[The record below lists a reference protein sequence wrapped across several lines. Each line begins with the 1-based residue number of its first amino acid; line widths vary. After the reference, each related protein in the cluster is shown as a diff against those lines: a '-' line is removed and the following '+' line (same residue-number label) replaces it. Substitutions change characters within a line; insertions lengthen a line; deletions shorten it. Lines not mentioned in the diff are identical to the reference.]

1 MGPAATPA
9 LLQYRLASSF
19 LDPFD
24 PSGATVMLLNPNHLQ
39 RKYPDSRSGEIMA
52 ATVDFFESR
61 GKARLKRDDHERA
74 WYSDFLQFVGRERVF
89 ASLLTP
95 AKYGAQDC
103 RWDTYR
109 ISEFAE
115 IVGFYGLSYWYP
127 FQVTALGLGPIW
139 MSDNEDAKHK
149 AGAQLEAGQVFGFG
163 LSEQAHGADVYQTD
177 MILKPRSGDVGGWTA
192 NGEKYYIGN
201 ANVARTV
208 STFGKIADTD
218 EYVFFAA
225 DSQHDR
231 FDLIKNVVNSQNY
244 VANYALRDYPVTDAE
259 ILHRG
264 PEAFHAA
271 LNTVNVCK
279 YNLGWGSIG
288 MCTHAMYEAVT
299 HASNR
304 HLYGTVVTDFSHVRR
319 LLTDAYV
326 RLAAMRLVATRACDY
341 MRSASAADRRYLLY
355 SPLTKAKVT
364 SEGERVII
372 ALWDV
377 IAAKGVEKDT
387 FFETVTREIGL
398 LPRLEGTVHINIG
411 LLGKFMPNFLFAPNN
426 ELPIIDRRDDAADD
440 TFLFAQ
446 GPTGGLGKV
455 RFHDWRVLFAS
466 FGHVANVALLHEQI
480 DVLAEML
487 ASATPDAAQQKDIDF
502 AFAVGQLFATVP
514 YAQLILEE
522 ALLSELDEALIDE
535 IFAVLVRDFNSYA
548 VELNDKRATT
558 PEQARFATRMIRR
571 PAHDATRYDQ
581 IWKEYVVPING
592 AYQMR
597 P

>member
-1 MGPAATPA
+1 
-9 LLQYRLASSF
+9 
-19 LDPFD
+19 
-24 PSGATVMLLNPNHLQ
+24 MLLNPNRLA
-39 RKYPDSRSGEIMA
+39 RRYPDRRSGEIMA
-52 ATVDFFESR
+52 ATVEFFESR
-61 GKARLKRDDHERA
+61 GKARLKHDDHERV
-74 WYSDFLQFVGRERVF
+74 WYSDFLNFIAKERIF

-95 AKYGAQDC
+95 SEYGASDAGAAC

-139 MSDNEDAKHK
+139 MSDNEDAKRK
-149 AGAQLEAGQVFGFG
+149 AAAQLEQGEVFGFG
-163 LSEQAHGADVYQTD
+163 LSEQTHGADVYKTD
-177 MILKPRSGDVGGWTA
+177 MILKPSEHGWTA

-201 ANVARTV
+201 ANVARMV
-208 STFGKIADTD
+208 STFGKIDGTD

-225 DSQHDR
+225 DSHHDR
-231 FDLIKNVVNSQNY
+231 YELIKNVVNSQNY
-244 VANYALRDYPVTDAE
+244 VANYALRDYPVTEADL
-259 ILHRG
+259 LHRG

-279 YNLGWGSIG
+279 YNLGWGAVG

-299 HASNR
+299 HAANR
-304 HLYGTVVTDFSHVRR
+304 HLYGTLVTDFSHVRR

-326 RLAAMRLVATRACDY
+326 RLVAMRLVATRACDY
-341 MRSASAADRRYLLY
+341 MRTASADDRRYLLY
-355 SPLTKAKVT
+355 SPLTKAKIT
-364 SEGERVII
+364 SEGERVIT

-387 FFETVTREIGL
+387 FFETVAREIGL

-411 LLGKFMPNFLFAPNN
+411 LLAKFMPNYLFAPDAAQP
-426 ELPIIDRRDDAADD
+426 LVARRDDAADD
-440 TFLFAQ
+440 SFLFAQ

-455 RFHDWRVLFAS
+455 RFHDWRAS
-466 FGHVANVALLHEQI
+466 FDTYAHLPNVALLREQV
-480 DVLAEML
+480 DVLADML

-502 AFAVGQLFATVP
+502 AFGVGQLFALVP

-522 ALLSELDEALIDE
+522 APLSGADEALIDE
-535 IFAVLVRDFNSYA
+535 IFAVLVRDFNTYA
-548 VELNDKRATT
+548 VELHDKSATSD
-558 PEQARFATRMIRR
+558 EQARFAMRMIRR
-571 PAHDATRYDQ
+571 PANDPTRYERV
-581 IWKEYVVPING
+581 WKEHVFPLTG

>member
-1 MGPAATPA
+1 
-9 LLQYRLASSF
+9 
-19 LDPFD
+19 
-24 PSGATVMLLNPNHLQ
+24 MLLNPHRLQ
-39 RKYPDSRSGEIMA
+39 RRYPDRRSAEIMA

-61 GKARLKRDDHERA
+61 GKARLKADDHNRV
-74 WYSDFLQFVGRERVF
+74 WYSDFLDHVGRERIF

-95 AKYGAQDC
+95 SEYGAGDC

-139 MSDNEDAKHK
+139 MSENEDAKRK
-149 AGAQLEAGQVFGFG
+149 AAAQLEGGEVFAFG
-163 LSEQAHGADVYQTD
+163 LSEQTHGADVYQTD
-177 MILKPRSGDVGGWTA
+177 MILTPSEHGWVA

-201 ANVARTV
+201 ANVARMV
-208 STFGKIADTD
+208 STFGKIAGASKDP

-225 DSQHDR
+225 DSRHDR
-231 FDLIKNVVNSQNY
+231 YELIKNVVNSQNF
-244 VANYALRDYPVTDAE
+244 VANYALRDYPVTEADL
-259 ILHRG
+259 LHRG
-264 PEAFHAA
+264 PGAFHAA

-279 YNLGWGSIG
+279 YNLGWGAIG

-299 HASNR
+299 HAANR
-304 HLYGTVVTDFSHVRR
+304 SLYGTLVTDFPHVRR
-319 LLTDAYV
+319 LLTDAHA
-326 RLAAMRLVATRACDY
+326 RLIAMKLVATRACDY

-355 SPLTKAKVT
+355 SPLTKAKIT
-364 SEGERVII
+364 SEGERVVT

-387 FFETVTREIGL
+387 FFEAVTREIGL

-411 LLGKFMPNFLFAPNN
+411 LLGKFMPNFLFAPST
-426 ELPIIDRRDDAADD
+426 ELPAIGRRDDAADD

-446 GPTGGLGKV
+446 GPTGGLGRV
-455 RFHDWRVLFAS
+455 RFSDWRAPFEGFA
-466 FGHVANVALLHEQI
+466 HLPNVALLREQI
-480 DVLAEML
+480 DVLTEML
-487 ASATPDAAQQKDIDF
+487 ASATPDALQQKDIDF

-522 ALLSELDEALIDE
+522 AGISGGAGLSDALIDQ
-535 IFAVLVRDFNSYA
+535 IFAVLVRDFNGYA
-548 VELNDKRATT
+548 VELADKPATT
-558 PEQARFATRMIRR
+558 DEQARLAMRMIRR
-571 PAHDATRYDQ
+571 PAHDPARYDQ
-581 IWKEYVVPING
+581 VWKEHVLPLNG
-592 AYQMR
+592 AYRMR

>member
-1 MGPAATPA
+1 
-9 LLQYRLASSF
+9 
-19 LDPFD
+19 
-24 PSGATVMLLNPNHLQ
+24 MLLNPNHLV
-39 RKYPDSRSGEIMA
+39 RRYPDARSGEIMA

-61 GKARLKRDDHERA
+61 GKARLKSDDHERV
-74 WYSDFLQFVGRERVF
+74 WYSDFLDHVGRERLF

-95 AKYGAQDC
+95 AEYGGSDC

-115 IVGFYGLSYWYP
+115 ILGFYGLSYWYP

-139 MSDNEDAKHK
+139 MSDNEDAKRK
-149 AGAQLEAGQVFGFG
+149 AAAQLEQGEVFAFG

-177 MILKPRSGDVGGWTA
+177 MILEPAGDGAWTA

-201 ANVARTV
+201 ANVARMV
-208 STFGKIADTD
+208 STFGKIAGTD

-225 DSQHDR
+225 DSQHER
-231 FDLIKNVVNSQNY
+231 YDLIKNVVNSQNY
-244 VANYALRDYPVTDAE
+244 VANYALRDYPVTEAE
-259 ILHRG
+259 MLHRG
-264 PEAFHAA
+264 PGAFHAA

-279 YNLGWGSIG
+279 YNLGWGAIG

-304 HLYGTVVTDFSHVRR
+304 HLYGTVVTDFTHVRR

-326 RLAAMRLVATRACDY
+326 RLVAMKMVASRACDY
-341 MRSASAADRRYLLY
+341 MRSASAQDRRYLLY

-387 FFETVTREIGL
+387 FFETVAREIGL

-411 LLGKFMPNFLFAPNN
+411 LLGKFMPNYLFAPDAA
-426 ELPIIDRRDDAADD
+426 LALIPRRDDAADD
-440 TFLFAQ
+440 SFLFAQ
-446 GPTGGLGKV
+446 GPTGGLGKI
-455 RFHDWRVLFAS
+455 RFHNWRAS
-466 FGHVANVALLHEQI
+466 FDSFAHLPNVALLREQI

-502 AFAVGQLFATVP
+502 AFGVGQLLATVP
-514 YAQLILEE
+514 YGQLILEE
-522 ALLSELDEALIDE
+522 APLSGVGEPLIDE
-535 IFAVLVRDFNSYA
+535 IFALLVRDFNTYA
-548 VELNDKRATT
+548 VELHDKAATT
-558 PEQARFATRMIRR
+558 DEQARFAMRMIRR
-571 PAHDATRYDQ
+571 PVNDPGRYDQ
-581 IWKEYVVPING
+581 IWKGHVLPING
-592 AYQMR
+592 AYEMR

>member
-1 MGPAATPA
+1 
-9 LLQYRLASSF
+9 
-19 LDPFD
+19 
-24 PSGATVMLLNPNHLQ
+24 MLLNPNNLQ
-39 RKYPDSRSGEIMA
+39 RQYPDRRSGEIMA

-61 GKARLKRDDHERA
+61 GKARLKHDDHERV
-74 WYSDFLQFVGRERVF
+74 WYSEFLDHIGRERIF

-95 AKYGAQDC
+95 SEYGADDC

-115 IVGFYGLSYWYP
+115 IVGFYGLNYWYP

-139 MSDNEDAKHK
+139 MSDNTDAKRK
-149 AGAQLEAGQVFGFG
+149 AAAQLEAGEVFAFG
-163 LSEQAHGADVYQTD
+163 LSEQTHGADVYQTD
-177 MILKPRSGDVGGWTA
+177 MILTPSEHGWTA
-192 NGEKYYIGN
+192 SGEKYYIGN
-201 ANVARTV
+201 ANVARMV
-208 STFGKIADTD
+208 STFGKIAGSD
-218 EYVFFAA
+218 EYVFFTA

-231 FDLIKNVVNSQNY
+231 YDLIKNVVNSQNY
-244 VANYALRDYPVTDAE
+244 VANYALRDYPVTEAD

-264 PEAFHAA
+264 QGAFHAA

-279 YNLGWGSIG
+279 YNLGWGAVG

-304 HLYGTVVTDFSHVRR
+304 VLYGTVVTDFSHVRR

-326 RLAAMRLVATRACDY
+326 RLIAMKLVATRACDY
-341 MRSASAADRRYLLY
+341 MRSASADDRRYLLY
-355 SPLTKAKVT
+355 SPLTKAKIT
-364 SEGERVII
+364 SEGERVIT

-387 FFETVTREIGL
+387 IFEAMTREIGL

-411 LLGKFMPNFLFAPNN
+411 LLAKFMPNYLFAPNGD
-426 ELPIIDRRDDAADD
+426 LPLIGRRDDAVDD
-440 TFLFAQ
+440 SFLFNQ

-455 RFHDWRVLFAS
+455 RFHDWRAPFESYAHLP
-466 FGHVANVALLHEQI
+466 NVALLREQI

-487 ASATPDAAQQKDIDF
+487 ASATPDAAQQRDIDF
-502 AFAVGQLFATVP
+502 AFGVGQLFATVP

-522 ALLSELDEALIDE
+522 APLSGVDEALIDE
-535 IFAVLVRDFNSYA
+535 IFAVLVRDFNGYA
-548 VELNDKRATT
+548 VELADKSATT
-558 PEQARFATRMIRR
+558 DAQARFAMRMIRR
-571 PAHDATRYDQ
+571 PVFDHTRYDQ
-581 IWKEYVVPING
+581 VWKEHIQPING

>member
-1 MGPAATPA
+1 
-9 LLQYRLASSF
+9 
-19 LDPFD
+19 
-24 PSGATVMLLNPNHLQ
+24 MLLNPNHLQ
-39 RKYPDSRSGEIMA
+39 RQYPDRRSGEIMA

-61 GKARLKRDDHERA
+61 GKARLKSDDHERV
-74 WYSDFLQFVGRERVF
+74 WYSDFLEHVGRERIF

-95 AKYGAQDC
+95 SAYGADDC

-109 ISEFAE
+109 ISAFAE
-115 IVGFYGLSYWYP
+115 IVGFYGLNYWYP

-139 MSDNEDAKHK
+139 MSANSDAKRK
-149 AGAQLEAGQVFGFG
+149 AAALLEAGEVFAFG
-163 LSEQAHGADVYQTD
+163 LSEQTHGADVYQTD
-177 MILKPRSGDVGGWTA
+177 MNLTPSEAGWVA

-201 ANVARTV
+201 ANVARMV
-208 STFGKIADTD
+208 STFGKFDDTD

-225 DSQHDR
+225 DSQHER
-231 FDLIKNVVNSQNY
+231 YRLIKNVVNSQNF
-244 VANYALRDYPVTDAE
+244 VANYALRDYPVTEAD

-279 YNLGWGSIG
+279 YNLGWGAVG

-304 HLYGTVVTDFSHVRR
+304 ILYGTVVTDFTHVRR
-319 LLTDAYV
+319 LLTDAYA
-326 RLAAMRLVATRACDY
+326 RLVAMRMVATRACDY
-341 MRSASAADRRYLLY
+341 MRSASASDRRYLLY
-355 SPLTKAKVT
+355 SPLTKAKIT
-364 SEGERVII
+364 SEGERVIA

-387 FFETVTREIGL
+387 IFEAMTREIGL

-411 LLGKFMPNFLFAPNN
+411 LLGKFMPNFLFAPNAD
-426 ELPIIDRRDDAADD
+426 LPLIGRRDDAADD
-440 TFLFAQ
+440 TFLFNQ

-455 RFHDWRVLFAS
+455 RFHDWRAPFDR
-466 FGHVANVALLHEQI
+466 FGHLPNVALLRSQI
-480 DVLAEML
+480 DVLADML
-487 ASATPDAAQQKDIDF
+487 AGATPDAAQQKDIDF

-522 ALLSELDEALIDE
+522 AGLSGVDEGLIDE
-535 IFAVLVRDFNSYA
+535 IFAVLVRDFNAYS
-548 VELNDKRATT
+548 VELGDKPATT
-558 PEQARFATRMIRR
+558 DAQARFAMRMIRR
-571 PAHDATRYDQ
+571 PAHDPSRYDQ
-581 IWKEYVVPING
+581 LWKEHIAPING

>member
-1 MGPAATPA
+1 
-9 LLQYRLASSF
+9 
-19 LDPFD
+19 
-24 PSGATVMLLNPNHLQ
+24 MLLNPNRLQ
-39 RKYPDSRSGEIMA
+39 RKYPDQRSAEIMQ

-61 GKARLKRDDHERA
+61 GKARLKHDDHERV
-74 WYSDFLQFVGRERVF
+74 WYSDFLDHIGRERIF

-95 AKYGAQDC
+95 SEYGADDC

-139 MSDNEDAKHK
+139 MSDNEDAKRK
-149 AGAQLEAGQVFGFG
+149 AAAQLEQGEVFAFG
-163 LSEQAHGADVYQTD
+163 LSEQSHGADVYQTD
-177 MILKPRSGDVGGWTA
+177 MILTPAKDDGHGWVA

-201 ANVARTV
+201 ANVARMV
-208 STFGKIADTD
+208 STFGKIAGSSGNPD

-225 DSQHDR
+225 DSRHDR
-231 FDLIKNVVNSQNY
+231 YELKKNVVNSQNY
-244 VANYALRDYPVTDAE
+244 VANYALRDYPVTEADL
-259 ILHRG
+259 LHRG
-264 PEAFHAA
+264 MGAFHAA

-279 YNLGWGSIG
+279 YNLGWGAVG
-288 MCTHAMYEAVT
+288 MCTHAMYEAIT
-299 HASNR
+299 HAANR

-319 LLTDAYV
+319 LLTDAYA
-326 RLAAMRLVATRACDY
+326 RLVAMRLVATRASDY
-341 MRSASAADRRYLLY
+341 MRSASADDRRYLLY

-387 FFETVTREIGL
+387 FFETVAREIGL

-411 LLGKFMPNFLFAPNN
+411 LLGKFMPNYLFAPDAA
-426 ELPIIDRRDDAADD
+426 LPLISRRDDAADD
-440 TFLFAQ
+440 TFLFNQ

-455 RFHDWRVLFAS
+455 RFHNWRAS
-466 FGHVANVALLHEQI
+466 FDSYAHLPNVALLREQVG
-480 DVLAEML
+480 VLAEML

-502 AFAVGQLFATVP
+502 AFGVGQLFATVP
-514 YAQLILEE
+514 YGQLILEE
-522 ALLSELDEALIDE
+522 APLSGVDEALIDE
-535 IFAVLVRDFNSYA
+535 IFCLLVRDFNSYA
-548 VELNDKRATT
+548 VELNDKSATT
-558 PEQARFATRMIRR
+558 DEQARFAMRMIRR
-571 PAHDATRYDQ
+571 PVHDPARYDR
-581 IWKEYVVPING
+581 IWKEHVLPLNG
-592 AYQMR
+592 AYEMR

>member
-1 MGPAATPA
+1 
-9 LLQYRLASSF
+9 
-19 LDPFD
+19 
-24 PSGATVMLLNPNHLQ
+24 MLLNPNNLQ
-39 RKYPDSRSGEIMA
+39 RRYPDRRSGEIMA

-61 GKARLKRDDHERA
+61 GKARLKSDDHERV
-74 WYSDFLQFVGRERVF
+74 WYSEFLDHIGRERIF

-95 AKYGAQDC
+95 SAYGAGDC

-109 ISEFAE
+109 ISAFAE
-115 IVGFYGLSYWYP
+115 IVGFYGLNYWYP

-139 MSDNEDAKHK
+139 MSANEDAKRK
-149 AGAQLEAGQVFGFG
+149 AAALLEAGEVFAFG
-163 LSEQAHGADVYQTD
+163 LSEQTHGADVYQTD
-177 MILKPRSGDVGGWTA
+177 MNLTPSPDGGWTA
-192 NGEKYYIGN
+192 TGEKYYIGN
-201 ANVARTV
+201 ANVARMV
-208 STFGKIADTD
+208 STFGKFEGTD

-231 FDLIKNVVNSQNY
+231 YDLIKNVVNSQNF
-244 VANYALRDYPVTDAE
+244 VANYALRDYPVTEAD

-279 YNLGWGSIG
+279 YNLGWGAVG

-304 HLYGTVVTDFSHVRR
+304 ILYGTVVTDFTHVRR
-319 LLTDAYV
+319 LLTDAYA
-326 RLAAMRLVATRACDY
+326 RLVAMRLVATRAGDY
-341 MRSASAADRRYLLY
+341 MRSASAEDRRYLLY
-355 SPLTKAKVT
+355 SPLTKAKIT
-364 SEGERVII
+364 SEGERVIT

-387 FFETVTREIGL
+387 IFEAMTREIGL

-411 LLGKFMPNFLFAPNN
+411 LLGKFMPNFLFAPNSA
-426 ELPIIDRRDDAADD
+426 LPLIGRRDDPVDD
-440 TFLFAQ
+440 AFLFAQ

-455 RFHDWRVLFAS
+455 RFHDWRAPFDT
-466 FGHVANVALLHEQI
+466 FGHLPNVALLRSQI
-480 DVLAEML
+480 DVLADML
-487 ASATPDAAQQKDIDF
+487 AGATPDAAQQKDIDF

-522 ALLSELDEALIDE
+522 AGLSGIDEALIDE
-535 IFAVLVRDFNSYA
+535 IFAVLVRDFNAYA
-548 VELNDKRATT
+548 VELSDKPATT
-558 PEQARFATRMIRR
+558 DEQARFALRMIRR
-571 PAHDATRYDQ
+571 PAHDSARYDQ
-581 IWKEYVVPING
+581 IWKDHVLPLNG
-592 AYQMR
+592 AYRMR

>member
-1 MGPAATPA
+1 
-9 LLQYRLASSF
+9 
-19 LDPFD
+19 
-24 PSGATVMLLNPNHLQ
+24 MLLNPNHLQ
-39 RKYPDSRSGEIMA
+39 RQYPDRRSGEIMA

-61 GKARLKRDDHERA
+61 GKARLKSDDHERI
-74 WYSDFLQFVGRERVF
+74 WYSDFLEHVGRERIF

-95 AKYGAQDC
+95 SAYGADDC

-109 ISEFAE
+109 ISAFAE
-115 IVGFYGLSYWYP
+115 IVGFYGLNYWYP

-139 MSDNEDAKHK
+139 MSANSDAKRK
-149 AGAQLEAGQVFGFG
+149 AAALLEAGEVFAFG
-163 LSEQAHGADVYQTD
+163 LSEQTHGADVYQTD
-177 MILKPRSGDVGGWTA
+177 MNLTPSEAGWVA

-201 ANVARTV
+201 ANVARMV
-208 STFGKIADTD
+208 STFGKFDDTD

-225 DSQHDR
+225 DSQHER
-231 FDLIKNVVNSQNY
+231 YRLIKNVVNSQNF
-244 VANYALRDYPVTDAE
+244 VANYALRDYPVTEAD

-279 YNLGWGSIG
+279 YNLGWGAVG

-304 HLYGTVVTDFSHVRR
+304 ILYGTVVTDFTHVRR
-319 LLTDAYV
+319 LLTDAYA
-326 RLAAMRLVATRACDY
+326 RLVAMRLVATRACDY
-341 MRSASAADRRYLLY
+341 MRSASASDRRYLLY
-355 SPLTKAKVT
+355 SPLTKAKIT
-364 SEGERVII
+364 SEGERVIT

-387 FFETVTREIGL
+387 IFEAMTREIGL

-411 LLGKFMPNFLFAPNN
+411 LLGKFMPNFLFAPNAD
-426 ELPIIDRRDDAADD
+426 LPLIGRRDDAADD
-440 TFLFAQ
+440 TFLFNQ

-455 RFHDWRVLFAS
+455 RFHDWRAPFDR
-466 FGHVANVALLHEQI
+466 FGHLPNVALLRSQI
-480 DVLAEML
+480 DVLADML
-487 ASATPDAAQQKDIDF
+487 AGATPDAAQQKDIDF

-522 ALLSELDEALIDE
+522 AALSDVDEALIDA
-535 IFAVLVRDFNSYA
+535 IFAVLVRDFNGYA
-548 VELNDKRATT
+548 VELNDKPSTT
-558 PEQARFATRMIRR
+558 DAQSRFATRMIRR
-571 PAHDATRYDQ
+571 PAHDPSRYDQ
-581 IWKEYVVPING
+581 LWKEHIQPING

>member
-1 MGPAATPA
+1 
-9 LLQYRLASSF
+9 
-19 LDPFD
+19 
-24 PSGATVMLLNPNHLQ
+24 MLLNPNHLQ
-39 RKYPDSRSGEIMA
+39 RRYPDRRSSEIMA

-61 GKARLKRDDHERA
+61 GKARLKSDDHERR
-74 WYSDFLQFVGRERVF
+74 WYSDFLDHIGRERIF

-95 AKYGAQDC
+95 SEYGADDC

-139 MSDNEDAKHK
+139 MSDNEDAKRK
-149 AGAQLEAGQVFGFG
+149 AAAQLEAGEVFAFG
-163 LSEQAHGADVYQTD
+163 LSEQTHGADVYQTD
-177 MILKPRSGDVGGWTA
+177 MILTPSEHGFLA

-201 ANVARTV
+201 ANVARMV
-208 STFGKIADTD
+208 STFGKIDGTD
-218 EYVFFAA
+218 EYVFFTA

-231 FDLIKNVVNSQNY
+231 YELKKNVVNSQNF
-244 VANYALRDYPVTDAE
+244 VANYALHDYPVTEAD

-279 YNLGWGSIG
+279 YNLGWGAIG

-304 HLYGTVVTDFSHVRR
+304 ILYGTVVTDFTHVRR
-319 LLTDAYV
+319 LLTDAYL
-326 RLAAMRLVATRACDY
+326 RLIAMKVVATRACDY

-355 SPLTKAKVT
+355 SPLTKAKIT

-387 FFETVTREIGL
+387 IFEAMAREIGL

-411 LLGKFMPNFLFAPNN
+411 LLGKFMPNFLFAPNS
-426 ELPIIDRRDDAADD
+426 ELPVIGRRDDAADD
-440 TFLFAQ
+440 SFLFDQ

-455 RFHDWRVLFAS
+455 RFHEWRALFDNFA
-466 FGHVANVALLHEQI
+466 HLPNVAVLREQVE
-480 DVLAEML
+480 VLTEML
-487 ASATPDAAQQKDIDF
+487 ASATPDAAQQKDVDF

-514 YAQLILEE
+514 YAGLILEE
-522 ALLSELDEALIDE
+522 TLLSGVDEALVDG
-535 IFAVLVRDFNSYA
+535 IFGVLVRDFNSYA
-548 VELNDKRATT
+548 VELGDKASTSD
-558 PEQARFATRMIRR
+558 EQARFAMRMIRR
-571 PAHDATRYDQ
+571 PVHDPSRDDQ
-581 IWKEYVVPING
+581 IWKEHVLPLNG

>member
-1 MGPAATPA
+1 
-9 LLQYRLASSF
+9 
-19 LDPFD
+19 
-24 PSGATVMLLNPNHLQ
+24 MLLNPNRLQ
-39 RKYPDSRSGEIMA
+39 RKYPDARSGEMMA

-61 GKARLKRDDHERA
+61 GKARLKHDDHERV
-74 WYSDFLQFVGRERVF
+74 WYSDFLNFIAKERIF

-95 AKYGAQDC
+95 TEYGAADC

-115 IVGFYGLSYWYP
+115 IIGFYGLSYWYP

-139 MSDNEDAKHK
+139 MSDNEDAKRK
-149 AGAQLEAGQVFGFG
+149 AAAQLEQGEVFAFG
-163 LSEQAHGADVYQTD
+163 LSEQRHGADVYKTD
-177 MILKPRSGDVGGWTA
+177 MILTPAEHGWKA

-201 ANVARTV
+201 ANVARMV
-208 STFGKIADTD
+208 STFGKIDGSD

-231 FDLIKNVVNSQNY
+231 YDLRKNVVNSQNY
-244 VANYALRDYPVTDAE
+244 VANYALRDYPVTEADM
-259 ILHRG
+259 LHRG
-264 PEAFHAA
+264 MDAFHAA

-279 YNLGWGSIG
+279 YNLGWGAIG
-288 MCTHAMYEAVT
+288 MCTHALYESVT
-299 HASNR
+299 HAANR
-304 HLYGTVVTDFSHVRR
+304 YLYGTVVTDFSHVRR
-319 LLTDAYV
+319 LLIDAYV
-326 RLAAMRLVATRACDY
+326 RLVAMRLVATRACDY
-341 MRSASAADRRYLLY
+341 MRSASADDRRYLLY

-364 SEGERVII
+364 SEGERVIT

-387 FFETVTREIGL
+387 FFETVAREIGL

-411 LLGKFMPNFLFAPNN
+411 LLAKFMPNYLFAPDGA
-426 ELPIIDRRDDAADD
+426 LPLIGRRDDAADD
-440 TFLFAQ
+440 SFLFAQ

-455 RFHDWRVLFAS
+455 RFHDWRVS
-466 FGHVANVALLHEQI
+466 FDGYTHLPNVALLRDQV

-502 AFAVGQLFATVP
+502 AFGVGQLFALVP

-522 ALLSELDEALIDE
+522 AATSGVDEPLLDE

-548 VELNDKRATT
+548 VELQDKAATT
-558 PEQARFATRMIRR
+558 DAQAHFAMRMIRR
-571 PAHDATRYDQ
+571 SVNDRGRYERV
-581 IWKEYVVPING
+581 WKEHVLPLNG
-592 AYQMR
+592 AYEMR

>member
-1 MGPAATPA
+1 
-9 LLQYRLASSF
+9 
-19 LDPFD
+19 
-24 PSGATVMLLNPNHLQ
+24 MLLNPNRLQ
-39 RKYPDSRSGEIMA
+39 RKYPDARSGEIMA

-61 GKARLKRDDHERA
+61 GKAVLKHDDHERV
-74 WYSDFLQFVGRERVF
+74 WYSDFLNFIAKERIF

-95 AKYGAQDC
+95 SEYGASDC

-115 IVGFYGLSYWYP
+115 IIGFYGLSYWYP

-139 MSDNEDAKHK
+139 MSDNEDAKRK
-149 AGAQLEAGQVFGFG
+149 AAAQLEQGEVFAFG
-163 LSEQAHGADVYQTD
+163 LSEQRHGADVYKTD
-177 MILKPRSGDVGGWTA
+177 MILTPSEHGWTA

-201 ANVARTV
+201 ANVARMV
-208 STFGKIADTD
+208 STFGKIADSD

-231 FDLIKNVVNSQNY
+231 YDLLKNVVNSQNY
-244 VANYALRDYPVTDAE
+244 VANYALREYPVTEADV
-259 ILHRG
+259 LHRG
-264 PEAFHAA
+264 MDAFHAA

-279 YNLGWGSIG
+279 YNLGWGAVG
-288 MCTHAMYEAVT
+288 MCTHAMYESVT
-299 HASNR
+299 HAANR
-304 HLYGTVVTDFSHVRR
+304 YLYGTVVTDFSHVRR
-319 LLTDAYV
+319 LLTDAYA
-326 RLAAMRLVATRACDY
+326 RLVAMRLVCTRASDY
-341 MRSASAADRRYLLY
+341 MRSASADDRRYLLY

-364 SEGERVII
+364 SEGERVIT

-387 FFETVTREIGL
+387 FFETVAREIGL

-411 LLGKFMPNFLFAPNN
+411 LLAKFMPNYLFAPDAA
-426 ELPIIDRRDDAADD
+426 LPAIGRRDDAADD
-440 TFLFAQ
+440 SFLFAQ

-455 RFHDWRVLFAS
+455 RFHDWRAS
-466 FGHVANVALLHEQI
+466 FDGFTHLPNVALLRDQI

-487 ASATPDAAQQKDIDF
+487 ASATPDAVQQKDIDF
-502 AFAVGQLFATVP
+502 AFGVGQLFALVP

-522 ALLSELDEALIDE
+522 AQMARVDEPLLDE
-535 IFAVLVRDFNSYA
+535 IFALLVRDFNTYA
-548 VELNDKRATT
+548 VELHDKAATT
-558 PEQARFATRMIRR
+558 DEQARFAMRMIRR
-571 PAHDATRYDQ
+571 PVNDRGRYEQ
-581 IWKEYVVPING
+581 VWKEHVLPLNG

>member
-1 MGPAATPA
+1 
-9 LLQYRLASSF
+9 
-19 LDPFD
+19 
-24 PSGATVMLLNPNHLQ
+24 MLLNPHHLQ
-39 RKYPDSRSGEIMA
+39 RKYPDRRSAEIMA
-52 ATVDFFESR
+52 ATVDFFETR
-61 GKARLKRDDHERA
+61 GKARLKSDDHDRV
-74 WYSDFLQFVGRERVF
+74 WYSDFLNHIGRERIF

-95 AKYGAQDC
+95 SKYGASEAEAC

-139 MSDNEDAKHK
+139 MSDNEDAKRK
-149 AGAQLEAGQVFGFG
+149 AAAQLEAGEVFAFG
-163 LSEQAHGADVYQTD
+163 LSEQTHGADVYQTD
-177 MILKPRSGDVGGWTA
+177 MILTPSEDGWVA

-201 ANVARTV
+201 ANVARMV
-208 STFGKIADTD
+208 STFGKIPGGPEKDD

-231 FDLIKNVVNSQNY
+231 YELIKNVVNSQNF
-244 VANYALRDYPVTDAE
+244 VANYALRDYPVTEAD

-279 YNLGWGSIG
+279 YNLGWGAVG

-304 HLYGTVVTDFSHVRR
+304 ILYGTVVTDFSHVRR
-319 LLTDAYV
+319 LLTDAYA
-326 RLAAMRLVATRACDY
+326 RLAAMKLVTTRACDY
-341 MRSASAADRRYLLY
+341 MRSASATDRRYLLY

-364 SEGERVII
+364 SEGERVIT

-387 FFETVTREIGL
+387 FFEAVTREIGL

-411 LLGKFMPNFLFAPNN
+411 LLGKFMPNFLFAPDTA
-426 ELPIIDRRDDAADD
+426 LPLLGRRDDAADD

-455 RFHDWRVLFAS
+455 RFHDWRSTFAS
-466 FGHVANVALLHEQI
+466 FAHLPNVALLSQQI

-487 ASATPDAAQQKDIDF
+487 ASATPDAAQQRDIDF

-514 YAQLILEE
+514 YAQLVLEE
-522 ALLSELDEALIDE
+522 AGLSGPEKGVDPALIDE
-535 IFAVLVRDFNSYA
+535 IFGVLVRDFNGYA
-548 VELNDKRATT
+548 VELSDKPATT
-558 PEQARFATRMIRR
+558 DEQARFAMRMIRR
-571 PAHDATRYDQ
+571 PVHDPARYQ
-581 IWKEYVVPING
+581 QVWKEHVQPLSG
-592 AYQMR
+592 AYRMR
-597 P
+597 R

>member
-1 MGPAATPA
+1 
-9 LLQYRLASSF
+9 
-19 LDPFD
+19 
-24 PSGATVMLLNPNHLQ
+24 MLLNPNHLQ
-39 RKYPDSRSGEIMA
+39 HEYPDRRSAEIMA

-61 GKARLKRDDHERA
+61 GKARLKSDDHERA
-74 WYSDFLQFVGRERVF
+74 WYSDFLNHIGRERIF

-95 AKYGAQDC
+95 AEYGAADC

-109 ISEFAE
+109 ISGFAE

-139 MSDNEDAKHK
+139 MSANEDAKRK
-149 AGAQLEAGQVFGFG
+149 AAAQLEAGEVFAFG
-163 LSEQAHGADVYQTD
+163 LSEQTHGADVYQTD
-177 MILKPRSGDVGGWTA
+177 MILTPSEGGWTA
-192 NGEKYYIGN
+192 SGEKYYIGN
-201 ANVARTV
+201 ANVARMV
-208 STFGKIADTD
+208 STFGKIAGSPEDS
-218 EYVFFAA
+218 EYVFFTA

-231 FDLIKNVVNSQNY
+231 YDLIKNVVNSQNF
-244 VANYALRDYPVTDAE
+244 VANYALRDYPVTEAD

-279 YNLGWGSIG
+279 YNLGWGAVG

-304 HLYGTVVTDFSHVRR
+304 ILYGTVVTDFSHVRR

-326 RLAAMRLVATRACDY
+326 RLAAMKLVATRACDY
-341 MRSASAADRRYLLY
+341 MRSASEADRRYLLY
-355 SPLTKAKVT
+355 SPLTKAKIT
-364 SEGERVII
+364 SEGERVIT

-387 FFETVTREIGL
+387 IFEAMTREIGL

-411 LLGKFMPNFLFAPNN
+411 LLAKFMPNFLFAPSS
-426 ELPIIDRRDDAADD
+426 ELPAIGRRDDASDD

-455 RFHDWRVLFAS
+455 RFHDWRAPFDSFA
-466 FGHVANVALLHEQI
+466 HLPNVALLRKQI
-480 DVLAEML
+480 DVLADML

-522 ALLSELDEALIDE
+522 AGRSGLDPALIDG
-535 IFAVLVRDFNSYA
+535 IFAVLVRDFNAYA
-548 VELNDKRATT
+548 VELSDKPATT
-558 PEQARFATRMIRR
+558 DEQARFALRMIRR
-571 PAHDATRYDQ
+571 PVHDGASNDQ
-581 IWKEYVVPING
+581 IWKEHVLPING

>member
-1 MGPAATPA
+1 
-9 LLQYRLASSF
+9 
-19 LDPFD
+19 
-24 PSGATVMLLNPNHLQ
+24 MLLNPNHLQ
-39 RKYPDSRSGEIMA
+39 RRYPDRRSGEIMA

-61 GKARLKRDDHERA
+61 GKARLKADDHNRV
-74 WYSDFLQFVGRERVF
+74 WYSDFLDHIGRERIF

-95 AKYGAQDC
+95 AEYGASDC

-139 MSDNEDAKHK
+139 MSDNEDAKRK
-149 AGAQLEAGQVFGFG
+149 AAAQLEAGEVFAFG
-163 LSEQAHGADVYQTD
+163 LSEQTHGADVYQTD
-177 MILKPRSGDVGGWTA
+177 MILTPSEHGWTA
-192 NGEKYYIGN
+192 SGEKYYIGN
-201 ANVARTV
+201 ANVARMV
-208 STFGKIADTD
+208 STFGKIGGTSKNQ

-231 FDLIKNVVNSQNY
+231 YELIKNVVNSQNF
-244 VANYALRDYPVTDAE
+244 VANYALRDYPVTEADL
-259 ILHRG
+259 LHRG
-264 PEAFHAA
+264 PDAFHAA

-279 YNLGWGSIG
+279 YNLGWGAVG

-299 HASNR
+299 HAANR
-304 HLYGTVVTDFSHVRR
+304 YLYGTVVTDFSHVRR

-326 RLAAMRLVATRACDY
+326 RLIAMKLVATRACDY

-355 SPLTKAKVT
+355 SPLTKAKIT
-364 SEGERVII
+364 SEGERVIT

-387 FFETVTREIGL
+387 FFEAVTREIGL

-411 LLGKFMPNFLFAPNN
+411 LLGKFMPNFLFAPNA
-426 ELPIIDRRDDAADD
+426 ELPVIARRDDAADD

-455 RFHDWRVLFAS
+455 RFADWRAPFDSFA
-466 FGHVANVALLHEQI
+466 HLPNVALLREQV
-480 DVLAEML
+480 DVLTEML

-522 ALLSELDEALIDE
+522 APLSGVEDALIDE
-535 IFAVLVRDFNSYA
+535 IFAVLVRDFNGYA
-548 VELNDKRATT
+548 VELGDKPTATD
-558 PEQARFATRMIRR
+558 EQARLAMRMIRR
-571 PAHDATRYDQ
+571 PVHDPTRYGQ
-581 IWKEYVVPING
+581 IWKEHVLPING
-592 AYQMR
+592 AYRMR

>member
-1 MGPAATPA
+1 
-9 LLQYRLASSF
+9 
-19 LDPFD
+19 
-24 PSGATVMLLNPNHLQ
+24 MLLNPNQLE
-39 RKYPDSRSGEIMA
+39 RRYPDPRSGEIMA

-61 GKARLKRDDHERA
+61 GKARLKHDDHERT
-74 WYSDFLQFVGRERVF
+74 WYSDFLDHVGRERIF

-95 AKYGAQDC
+95 AEYGAEDC

-115 IVGFYGLSYWYP
+115 ILGFYGLSYWYP

-139 MSDNEDAKHK
+139 MSANEDAKRK
-149 AGAQLEAGQVFGFG
+149 AAAQLEAGEVFAFG
-163 LSEQAHGADVYQTD
+163 LSEQTHGADVYQTD
-177 MILKPRSGDVGGWTA
+177 MILTPRDGGWIA

-201 ANVARTV
+201 ANVARMV
-208 STFGKIADTD
+208 STFGKIAGTD

-231 FDLIKNVVNSQNY
+231 YDLIKNVVNSQNY
-244 VANYALRDYPVTDAE
+244 VANYALRDYPVTEADM
-259 ILHRG
+259 LHRG

-304 HLYGTVVTDFSHVRR
+304 YLYGTVVTDFTHVRR

-326 RLAAMRLVATRACDY
+326 RLVAMKLVATRASDY
-341 MRSASAADRRYLLY
+341 MRSASAEDRRYLLY
-355 SPLTKAKVT
+355 SPLTKAKIT

-387 FFETVTREIGL
+387 IFEAMTREIGL

-411 LLGKFMPNFLFAPNN
+411 LLGKFMPNFLFAPNSQ
-426 ELPIIDRRDDAADD
+426 LPVIGRRDDAADD
-440 TFLFAQ
+440 SFLFAQ

-455 RFHDWRVLFAS
+455 RFHDWRAS
-466 FGHVANVALLHEQI
+466 FESFARLANVALLREQI
-480 DVLAEML
+480 DMLAEML
-487 ASATPDAAQQKDIDF
+487 ASATPDAAQQKDVDF

-522 ALLSELDEALIDE
+522 AALSRVDEALVDE
-535 IFAVLVRDFNSYA
+535 IFALLVRDFNSYA
-548 VELNDKRATT
+548 VELHDKPSATDQ
-558 PEQARFATRMIRR
+558 QARFAMRMIRR
-571 PAHDATRYDQ
+571 PANDPARYDQ
-581 IWKEYVVPING
+581 IWKEHVLPISG

>member
-1 MGPAATPA
+1 
-9 LLQYRLASSF
+9 
-19 LDPFD
+19 
-24 PSGATVMLLNPNHLQ
+24 MLLNPNHLQ
-39 RKYPDSRSGEIMA
+39 RRYPDRRSGEIMA

-61 GKARLKRDDHERA
+61 GKARLKHDDHERT
-74 WYSDFLQFVGRERVF
+74 WYSDFLDHVGRERIF

-95 AKYGAQDC
+95 AEYGADDC

-115 IVGFYGLSYWYP
+115 ILGFYGLSYWYP

-139 MSDNEDAKHK
+139 MSANEEAKRK
-149 AGAQLEAGQVFGFG
+149 AAAQLEAGEVFAFG
-163 LSEQAHGADVYQTD
+163 LSEQTHGADVYQTD
-177 MILKPRSGDVGGWTA
+177 MILQPADGGWVA

-201 ANVARTV
+201 ANVARMV
-208 STFGKIADTD
+208 STFGKIAGTD

-225 DSQHDR
+225 DSRHDR
-231 FDLIKNVVNSQNY
+231 YDLIKNVVNSQNY
-244 VANYALRDYPVTDAE
+244 VANFALRDYPVTEADM
-259 ILHRG
+259 LHRG

-304 HLYGTVVTDFSHVRR
+304 YLYGTVVTDFTHVRR

-326 RLAAMRLVATRACDY
+326 RLVAMKLVATRASDY
-341 MRSASAADRRYLLY
+341 MRSASAEDRRYLLY
-355 SPLTKAKVT
+355 SPLTKAKIT

-387 FFETVTREIGL
+387 IFEAMAREIGL

-411 LLGKFMPNFLFAPNN
+411 LLGKFMPNFLFAPNS
-426 ELPIIDRRDDAADD
+426 ELPVIGRRDEAADD
-440 TFLFAQ
+440 SFLFAQ

-455 RFHDWRVLFAS
+455 RFHDWRAS
-466 FGHVANVALLHEQI
+466 FESFAHLANVALLREQI
-480 DVLAEML
+480 DMLAEML
-487 ASATPDAAQQKDIDF
+487 AGATPDAAQQKDIDF

-522 ALLSELDEALIDE
+522 AALSRVDEALLDE
-535 IFAVLVRDFNSYA
+535 IFALLVRDFNSYT
-548 VELNDKRATT
+548 VELNDKPSTT
-558 PEQARFATRMIRR
+558 DQQARFAMRMIRR
-571 PAHDATRYDQ
+571 PAHDAARYDQ
-581 IWKEYVVPING
+581 IWKEHVLPISG

>member
-1 MGPAATPA
+1 
-9 LLQYRLASSF
+9 
-19 LDPFD
+19 
-24 PSGATVMLLNPNHLQ
+24 MLLNPNHLV
-39 RKYPDSRSGEIMA
+39 RRYPDARSGEIMA
-52 ATVDFFESR
+52 ATVNFFESR
-61 GKARLKRDDHERA
+61 GKARLKSDDHERV
-74 WYSDFLQFVGRERVF
+74 WYSDFLNHVGRERLF

-95 AKYGAQDC
+95 AEYGGSDC

-115 IVGFYGLSYWYP
+115 ILGFYGLSYWYP

-139 MSDNEDAKHK
+139 MSDNEDAKRK
-149 AGAQLEAGQVFGFG
+149 AAAQLEQGEVFAFG
-163 LSEQAHGADVYQTD
+163 LSEKTHGADVYKTD
-177 MILKPRSGDVGGWTA
+177 MILTPSDSDIGGWTA
-192 NGEKYYIGN
+192 TGEKYYIGN
-201 ANVARTV
+201 ANVARMV
-208 STFGKIADTD
+208 STFGKIDGTD

-231 FDLIKNVVNSQNY
+231 YDLIKNVVNSQNY
-244 VANYALRDYPVTDAE
+244 VANYALRDYPVTEAE
-259 ILHRG
+259 MLHRG

-279 YNLGWGSIG
+279 YNLGWGAIG
-288 MCTHAMYEAVT
+288 MCTHAMYESVT
-299 HASNR
+299 HAANR

-326 RLAAMRLVATRACDY
+326 RLVAMRLVATRACDY
-341 MRSASAADRRYLLY
+341 MRSASADDRRYLLY

-364 SEGERVII
+364 SEGERVIT

-387 FFETVTREIGL
+387 FFETVAREIGL

-411 LLGKFMPNFLFAPNN
+411 LLGKFMPNYLFAPDAA
-426 ELPIIDRRDDAADD
+426 LPEIARRDDAADD

-455 RFHDWRVLFAS
+455 RFHNWRAPFDSYAHLP
-466 FGHVANVALLHEQI
+466 NVALLREQI

-502 AFAVGQLFATVP
+502 AFGVGQLFATVP

-522 ALLSELDEALIDE
+522 APLSGVGEPLIDE
-535 IFAVLVRDFNSYA
+535 IFAVLVRDFNTYA
-548 VELNDKRATT
+548 VELHDKAATT
-558 PEQARFATRMIRR
+558 DEQARFAMRMIRR
-571 PAHDATRYDQ
+571 PVNDPGRYDQ
-581 IWKEYVVPING
+581 VWKEHVLPING
-592 AYQMR
+592 AYEMR

>member
-1 MGPAATPA
+1 
-9 LLQYRLASSF
+9 
-19 LDPFD
+19 
-24 PSGATVMLLNPNHLQ
+24 MLLNPNHLQ
-39 RKYPDSRSGEIMA
+39 RQYPDRRSGEIMA

-61 GKARLKRDDHERA
+61 GKARLKSDDHNRV
-74 WYSDFLQFVGRERVF
+74 WYKDFLDHIGRERIF

-95 AKYGAQDC
+95 AEYGAEDC

-115 IVGFYGLSYWYP
+115 IVGFYGLNYWYP

-139 MSDNEDAKHK
+139 MSDNEDAKRK
-149 AGAQLEAGQVFGFG
+149 AAAQLEAGEVFAFG
-163 LSEQAHGADVYQTD
+163 LSEQVHGADVYQTD
-177 MILKPRSGDVGGWTA
+177 MILEPSSDGGWTA

-201 ANVARTV
+201 ANVARMV
-208 STFGKIADTD
+208 STFGKIAGTQ
-218 EYVFFAA
+218 EYVFFTA

-231 FDLIKNVVNSQNY
+231 FDLIKNVVNSQNF
-244 VANYALRDYPVTDAE
+244 VANYGLRDYPVTEAD

-264 PEAFHAA
+264 PGAFHAA

-279 YNLGWGSIG
+279 YNLGWGAVG
-288 MCTHAMYEAVT
+288 MCTHAMYEAVS

-304 HLYGTVVTDFSHVRR
+304 YLYGTVVTDFSHVRR

-326 RLAAMRLVATRACDY
+326 RLAAMKLVATRACDY
-341 MRSASAADRRYLLY
+341 MRSASVEDRRYLLY
-355 SPLTKAKVT
+355 SPLTKAKIT

-387 FFETVTREIGL
+387 IFEAMTREIGL

-411 LLGKFMPNFLFAPNN
+411 LLGKFMPNFLFAPDAA
-426 ELPIIDRRDDAADD
+426 LPLISRRDDPADD

-455 RFHDWRVLFAS
+455 RFHDWRAS
-466 FGHVANVALLHEQI
+466 FDKFGHLPNVTLLRAQV
-480 DVLAEML
+480 DVLTEML

-522 ALLSELDEALIDE
+522 AELSSVDGALIDE
-535 IFAVLVRDFNSYA
+535 IFAVLIRDFNGYA
-548 VELNDKRATT
+548 VELNYNPSTT
-558 PEQARFATRMIRR
+558 DEQARFAMRMIRR
-571 PAHDATRYDQ
+571 PVRDPACYDQ
-581 IWKEYVVPING
+581 IWKEHILPLSG

>member
-1 MGPAATPA
+1 
-9 LLQYRLASSF
+9 
-19 LDPFD
+19 
-24 PSGATVMLLNPNHLQ
+24 MLLNPNHLQ
-39 RKYPDSRSGEIMA
+39 RRYPDRRSGEIMA

-61 GKARLKRDDHERA
+61 GKARLKSDDHDRV
-74 WYSDFLQFVGRERVF
+74 WYSDFLNHVGRERIF

-95 AKYGAQDC
+95 KEYGGSDC

-139 MSDNEDAKHK
+139 MSANEDAKRK
-149 AGAQLEAGQVFGFG
+149 AAAQLEAGEVFAFG
-163 LSEQAHGADVYQTD
+163 LSEQTHGADVYQTD
-177 MILKPRSGDVGGWTA
+177 MILTPSADGGWTA
-192 NGEKYYIGN
+192 SGEKYYIGN
-201 ANVARTV
+201 ANVARMV
-208 STFGKIADTD
+208 STFGKIAGSD

-225 DSQHDR
+225 DSRHDR
-231 FDLIKNVVNSQNY
+231 YDLIKNVVNSQNY
-244 VANYALRDYPVTDAE
+244 VANFALRDYPVTEADM
-259 ILHRG
+259 LHRG

-299 HASNR
+299 HAANR
-304 HLYGTVVTDFSHVRR
+304 RLYGTVVTDFTHVRR
-319 LLTDAYV
+319 LLTDAYL
-326 RLAAMRLVATRACDY
+326 RLAAMKLVATRACDY

-355 SPLTKAKVT
+355 SPLTKAKIT
-364 SEGERVII
+364 GEGERVVI

-377 IAAKGVEKDT
+377 IAAKGVETDT

-411 LLGKFMPNFLFAPNN
+411 LLGKFMPNFLFAPNA
-426 ELPIIDRRDDAADD
+426 ELPVIGRRDDASDD

-455 RFHDWRVLFAS
+455 RFHDWRAAFDTFA
-466 FGHVANVALLHEQI
+466 HLPNVALLREQI
-480 DVLAEML
+480 EVLAEML
-487 ASATPDAAQQKDIDF
+487 ASATPDAVQQKDIDF

-514 YAQLILEE
+514 YAQLVLEE
-522 ALLSELDEALIDE
+522 AGLSGVDGALIDE
-535 IFAVLVRDFNSYA
+535 IFAVLVRDFNGYA
-548 VELNDKRATT
+548 VELNDKPATT
-558 PEQARFATRMIRR
+558 DTQARFATRMIRR
-571 PAHDATRYDQ
+571 PVHDPARYDQ
-581 IWKEYVVPING
+581 IWKERVLPLSG

>member
-1 MGPAATPA
+1 
-9 LLQYRLASSF
+9 
-19 LDPFD
+19 
-24 PSGATVMLLNPNHLQ
+24 LLNPNHLQ
-39 RKYPDSRSGEIMA
+39 RQYPDRRSGEIMA

-61 GKARLKRDDHERA
+61 GKARLKSDDHERV
-74 WYSDFLQFVGRERVF
+74 WYSDFLEHVGRERIF

-95 AKYGAQDC
+95 SAYGADDC

-109 ISEFAE
+109 ISAFAE
-115 IVGFYGLSYWYP
+115 IVGFYGLNYWYP

-139 MSDNEDAKHK
+139 MSANSDAKRK
-149 AGAQLEAGQVFGFG
+149 AAALLEAGEVFAFG
-163 LSEQAHGADVYQTD
+163 LSEQTHGADVYQTD
-177 MILKPRSGDVGGWTA
+177 MNLTPSEAGWVA

-201 ANVARTV
+201 ANVARMV
-208 STFGKIADTD
+208 STFGKFDGTD

-225 DSQHDR
+225 DSQHER
-231 FDLIKNVVNSQNY
+231 YRLIKNVVNSQNF
-244 VANYALRDYPVTDAE
+244 VANYALRDYPVTGAD

-279 YNLGWGSIG
+279 YNLGWGAVG

-304 HLYGTVVTDFSHVRR
+304 ILYGTVVTDFTHVRR
-319 LLTDAYV
+319 LLTDAYA
-326 RLAAMRLVATRACDY
+326 RLVAMRLVAARACDY
-341 MRSASAADRRYLLY
+341 MRSASASDRRYLLY
-355 SPLTKAKVT
+355 SPLTKAKIT
-364 SEGERVII
+364 SEGERVIT

-387 FFETVTREIGL
+387 IFEAMTREIGL

-411 LLGKFMPNFLFAPNN
+411 LLGKFMPNFLFAPNAD
-426 ELPIIDRRDDAADD
+426 LPLIGRRDDAADD

-455 RFHDWRVLFAS
+455 RFHDWRAPFDR
-466 FGHVANVALLHEQI
+466 FGHLPNVALLRAQI
-480 DVLAEML
+480 DVLADML
-487 ASATPDAAQQKDIDF
+487 AGATPDAAQQKDIDF

-522 ALLSELDEALIDE
+522 AALSDVDEALIDA
-535 IFAVLVRDFNSYA
+535 IFAVLIRDFNGYA
-548 VELNDKRATT
+548 VELNDKPSTT
-558 PEQARFATRMIRR
+558 DAQSRFATRMIRR
-571 PAHDATRYDQ
+571 PVHDPSRYDQ
-581 IWKEYVVPING
+581 IWKEHIAPING

>member
-1 MGPAATPA
+1 
-9 LLQYRLASSF
+9 
-19 LDPFD
+19 
-24 PSGATVMLLNPNHLQ
+24 MLLNPNHLQ
-39 RKYPDSRSGEIMA
+39 RRYPDRRSGEIMA

-61 GKARLKRDDHERA
+61 GKARLKSDDHNRV
-74 WYSDFLQFVGRERVF
+74 WYSDFLDHVGRERIF

-95 AKYGAQDC
+95 AEYGAADC

-139 MSDNEDAKHK
+139 MSANEDAKRK
-149 AGAQLEAGQVFGFG
+149 AAAQLEAGEVFAFG
-163 LSEQAHGADVYQTD
+163 LSEQTHGADVYQTD
-177 MILKPRSGDVGGWTA
+177 MILTPSDDGWTGWVA

-201 ANVARTV
+201 ANVARMV
-208 STFGKIADTD
+208 STFGKIAGSD

-231 FDLIKNVVNSQNY
+231 YELIKNVVNSQNF
-244 VANYALRDYPVTDAE
+244 VANYALRDYPVTEADM
-259 ILHRG
+259 LHRG
-264 PEAFHAA
+264 PDAFHAA

-279 YNLGWGSIG
+279 YNLGWGAIG

-299 HASNR
+299 HAANR
-304 HLYGTVVTDFSHVRR
+304 YLYGTVVTDFSHVRR

-326 RLAAMRLVATRACDY
+326 RLIAMKLVATRACDY

-355 SPLTKAKVT
+355 SPLTKAKIT
-364 SEGERVII
+364 SEGERVVT

-387 FFETVTREIGL
+387 FFEAVTREIGL

-411 LLGKFMPNFLFAPNN
+411 LLGKFMPNFLFAPNA
-426 ELPIIDRRDDAADD
+426 ELPLIPRRDDAADD

-455 RFHDWRVLFAS
+455 RFGDWRAPFES
-466 FGHVANVALLHEQI
+466 FSHLPNVALLREQV

-522 ALLSELDEALIDE
+522 APLSGVDEALIDE
-535 IFAVLVRDFNSYA
+535 IFAVLVRDFNGYA
-548 VELNDKRATT
+548 VELSDKPATT
-558 PEQARFATRMIRR
+558 DEQARLALRMIRR
-571 PAHDATRYDQ
+571 PVHDPARYDQ
-581 IWKEYVVPING
+581 IWKEHVLPING
-592 AYQMR
+592 AYRMR

>member
-1 MGPAATPA
+1 
-9 LLQYRLASSF
+9 
-19 LDPFD
+19 
-24 PSGATVMLLNPNHLQ
+24 MLLNPNHLQ
-39 RKYPDSRSGEIMA
+39 RRYPDRRSSEIMA

-61 GKARLKRDDHERA
+61 GKARLKSDDHERR
-74 WYSDFLQFVGRERVF
+74 WYSDFLDHIGRERIF

-95 AKYGAQDC
+95 SEYGADDC

-139 MSDNEDAKHK
+139 MSDNEDAKRK
-149 AGAQLEAGQVFGFG
+149 AAAQLEAGEVFAFG
-163 LSEQAHGADVYQTD
+163 LSEQTHGADVYQTD
-177 MILKPRSGDVGGWTA
+177 MILTPSEHGWVA

-201 ANVARTV
+201 ANVARMV
-208 STFGKIADTD
+208 STFGKIADTE
-218 EYVFFAA
+218 EYVFFVA

-231 FDLIKNVVNSQNY
+231 YELKKNVVNSQNF
-244 VANYALRDYPVTDAE
+244 VANYALHDYPVTEAD

-279 YNLGWGSIG
+279 YNLGWGAIG

-304 HLYGTVVTDFSHVRR
+304 ILYGTVVTDFTHVRR
-319 LLTDAYV
+319 LLTDAYL
-326 RLAAMRLVATRACDY
+326 RLIAMKLVATRACDY

-355 SPLTKAKVT
+355 SPLTKAKIT

-387 FFETVTREIGL
+387 IFEAMAREIGL

-411 LLGKFMPNFLFAPNN
+411 LLGKFMPNFLFAPNS
-426 ELPIIDRRDDAADD
+426 ELPVIGRRDEATDD
-440 TFLFAQ
+440 SFLFNQ

-455 RFHDWRVLFAS
+455 RFQDWRALFDNFA
-466 FGHVANVALLHEQI
+466 HLPNVAVLREQVE
-480 DVLAEML
+480 VLTEML

-514 YAQLILEE
+514 YAGLILEE
-522 ALLSELDEALIDE
+522 TLLSGVDEALVDG
-535 IFAVLVRDFNSYA
+535 IFGVLVRDFNGYA
-548 VELNDKRATT
+548 VELGDKPSTSDAQT
-558 PEQARFATRMIRR
+558 RFATRMIRR
-571 PAHDATRYDQ
+571 PVHDPSRDGQ
-581 IWKEYVVPING
+581 IWKEHVLPING